1 MQVSSELQSQLFNK
15 WLIADLLYKND
26 RLTWT
31 KNHSRHELIIIPW
44 ATGLWVKQAGLVSY
58 HALAEALRY
67 EAEAK
72 AYNLSVRTY
81 HAGYLVSSQ
90 QEANKNYFVDCVKG
104 KWQCN
109 CMRYRCWKNR
119 MHKELPQLYKALDNK
134 IFCHHIVAA
143 YNYTKQLK
151 TKN

>member
-1 MQVSSELQSQLFNK
+1 MQVSSELQSQIFNK
-15 WLIADLLYKND
+15 WLIADLLYKSD
-26 RLTWT
+26 RLAWT

-58 HALAEALRY
+58 HALAEVLRY

-72 AYNLSVRTY
+72 AYNLSVRKY
-81 HAGYLVSSQ
+81 REGYLVSSQ
-90 QEANKNYFVDCVKG
+90 QDANKNYFVDCIKG

-109 CMRYRCWKNR
+109 CMRYRCWNNR
-119 MHKELPQLYKALDNK
+119 MPKELPQLYKALDKK

-143 YNYTKQLK
+143 YNYIKYI
-151 TKN
+151 NSN